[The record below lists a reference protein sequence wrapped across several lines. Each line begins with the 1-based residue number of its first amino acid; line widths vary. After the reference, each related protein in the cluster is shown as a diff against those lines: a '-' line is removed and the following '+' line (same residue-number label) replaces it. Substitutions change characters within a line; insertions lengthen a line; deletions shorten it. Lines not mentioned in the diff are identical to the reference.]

1 MKLSTG
7 LGVFLEFSI
16 NTIFAFFFFF
26 IEYLDDE
33 KSRLRFLEALDNEKS
48 RHDR

>member
-16 NTIFAFFFFF
+16 NIIFAFFFF

-33 KSRLRFLEALDNEKS
+33 KSRFRFLEALDNEKS